1 MTNPFNDP
9 RTSAAAAI
17 RPKRSARFGL
27 ALLKSRDEQR
37 QQLACDIAEF
47 ERRQRVHILP
57 DGFCE
62 GLSRYDPDHLS
73 LFGVLHV
80 WSHG

>member
-17 RPKRSARFGL
+17 RPKRAARFGL
-27 ALLKSRDEQR
+27 ALLKSRDQQR

-47 ERRQRVHILP
+47 EQTRRVTTLP
-57 DGFCE
+57 DGFCD
-62 GLSRYDPDHLS
+62 GLSRYDPDHFS

-80 WSHG
+80 GSHG